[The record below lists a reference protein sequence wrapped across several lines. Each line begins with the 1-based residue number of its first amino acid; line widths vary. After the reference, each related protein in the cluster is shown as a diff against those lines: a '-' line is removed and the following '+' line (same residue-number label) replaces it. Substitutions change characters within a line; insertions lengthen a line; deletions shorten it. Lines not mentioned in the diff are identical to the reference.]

1 MRKEIIAILVCI
13 LGFTLSAHSQGNK
26 SNSKGEVFLIT
37 EAYSVSDGNINNGRK
52 LNEFVDSSTYITIL
66 RTNDTAYVI
75 GIDHGNINST
85 IFLGHATKT
94 QNTIFK
100 ATRNDAEFFKW
111 SFIKGNDSKETE
123 ALIFKEYITGSFE
136 ERKAKYYFINIVF
149 QDMSQFQIYGR
160 LLADPKNK
168 K

>member
-1 MRKEIIAILVCI
+1 MKKEIFAILVCI
-13 LGFTLSAHSQGNK
+13 LGFVLAAQSQDNK
-26 SNSKGEVFLIT
+26 LNPKGEVFLIT
-37 EAYSVSDGNINNGRK
+37 EAYVVSDYNLNNARK

-66 RTNDTAYVI
+66 HKNDSACVI
-75 GIDHGNINST
+75 GIDHGNIERT
-85 IFLGHATKT
+85 LFLGHAAKT

-111 SFIKGNDSKETE
+111 SFVRGSGSKETE
-123 ALIFKEYITGSFE
+123 ALIFKEYITGSYE

-160 LLADPKNK
+160 LLEEKKNPK
-168 K
+168 